1 MSVTRVFYRNPPGQ
15 PRPLPLRRYPV
26 AVPTCAS
33 STAGLHYT
41 DDIIRYTSHRVVLV
55 WCTRGRARRLLFDP
69 FRASEDV
76 GRDVIYRSTIN
87 RPVHVAVIRL
97 CARPMPIWSM
107 GTSVLSVPTRSRVYN
122 VPVRFERRGTVPTL
136 RENRCFDLGGGF
148 FNTHGSYGL
157 VHN

>member
-1 MSVTRVFYRNPPGQ
+1 MTLYDTRR
-15 PRPLPLRRYPV
+15 
-26 AVPTCAS
+26 T
-33 STAGLHYT
+33 
-41 DDIIRYTSHRVVLV
+41 V

-97 CARPMPIWSM
+97 CARPMPM
-107 GTSVLSVPTRSRVYN
+107 VDGYLGLVGTHTVKRVYN

-157 VHN
+157 VPN